1 MKKNKVLIKK
11 VEFDFDIGRKDYDSA
26 IFNFLSKITKYDFDK
41 IFKSILSKDE
51 FKNFNEDIFIEKLEI
66 DLKDIYLVDL
76 PNISSLIK
84 SQIEMELLN
93 YLNLN
98 SKKIISK
105 SVDDFLDEYFS
116 QKILPWWFSPKE
128 DFKNIILSKKLDI
141 RDNKKVF
148 KLIVRDYNFF
158 KKIFNPFS
166 EEEINILLKDILGE
180 KFKIYKQ

>member
-11 VEFDFDIGRKDYDSA
+11 VEFDFDIGRKNYDSA

-51 FKNFNEDIFIEKLEI
+51 FKNFTIIFIEKLEI
-66 DLKDIYLVDL
+66 DLNDIYLVDL

-98 SKKIISK
+98 SKKS
-105 SVDDFLDEYFS
+105 FLS
-116 QKILPWWFSPKE
+116 L
-128 DFKNIILSKKLDI
+128 LM
-141 RDNKKVF
+141 
-148 KLIVRDYNFF
+148 
-158 KKIFNPFS
+158 IFR
-166 EEEINILLKDILGE
+166 
-180 KFKIYKQ
+180 